1 MQLPVFIKEPI
12 VGIVGD
18 TCYTSLVENLNIQ
31 DFDCIK
37 YSISKCLGLAI
48 VLGGSIVKVPQIL
61 NIVKNKSAQG
71 LSLTS
76 YLLDTLSCF
85 INLSYNLRQGNPF
98 STFGEIL
105 FIAIQNVIITS
116 LIINF
121 TGLSKA
127 KLVAFI
133 AVYAGLFYCLNSAD
147 IVPQVAMS
155 SLFAATIP
163 ISLTARIPQIYT
175 NFKNKSTGQL
185 AVFTVVNYF
194 VGSAARVFTTMTELD
209 DPIMLYGG
217 LLATTLNGI
226 LVLQVI
232 MYWNNKIQKQKKVD

>member
-1 MQLPVFIKEPI
+1 MYLPVFIKDPL
-12 VGIVGD
+12 VGIIGD
-18 TCYTSLVENLNIQ
+18 VCYTSLVENLNIQ
-31 DFDCIK
+31 DMGCIK

-76 YLLDTLSCF
+76 YLLDTLSCI
-85 INLSYNLRQGNPF
+85 INLAYNLRQGNPF

-105 FIAIQNVIITS
+105 FIVIQNVIITS

-121 TGLSKA
+121 TGLEKS

-133 AVYAGLFYCLNSAD
+133 AVYVSLFYCLNSPQ
-147 IVPQVAMS
+147 IVPPVVMS

-175 NFKNKSTGQL
+175 NYKNKSTGQL
-185 AVFTVVNYF
+185 AVFTVANYF
-194 VGSAARVFTTMTELD
+194 LGSAARVFTTLTELD
-209 DPIMLYGG
+209 DPIMLFGG
-217 LLATTLNGI
+217 LLATSLNGI
-226 LVLQVI
+226 LVLQVV
-232 MYWNNKIQKQKKVD
+232 MYWNNKVKQEKTE